1 MASSSFSTLS
11 FSLGRNESKNS
22 RKVDQKPLTLETL
35 EGHSLGVKAQPQTV
49 AEATPQTK
57 TKEEG
62 FSKVLLLSIHRLQ
75 AQVTSLSKDL
85 QELKGIVHEI
95 HRSI

>member
-11 FSLGRNESKNS
+11 FSLGRNESK
-22 RKVDQKPLTLETL
+22 KPSNIDRETLTLENL
-35 EGHSLGVKAQPQTV
+35 EGHRLGGEEPQTF
-49 AEATPQTK
+49 AKATSRTK
-57 TKEEG
+57 TKDQDY
-62 FSKVLLLSIHRLQ
+62 SKVFLLAIHRLQ